1 MYISS
6 RLSGQYLVQSLL
18 EYWVHTLSLVLSVKP
33 APAVSLHSV
42 TMTAGYTTVQDNAT
56 QYTTVQC
63 SVSSPGPVH
72 QVPEV
77 AVVGA
82 HVQHRVPAG
91 VHVSRLQGTRV

>member
-56 QYTTVQC
+56 QYTTVQY
-63 SVSSPGPVH
+63 STVYPH
-72 QVPEV
+72 
-77 AVVGA
+77 
-82 HVQHRVPAG
+82 PAP
-91 VHVSRLQGTRV
+91 STRFLRLQ

>member
-42 TMTAGYTTVQDNAT
+42 TMTAGYTTVQDNA
-56 QYTTVQC
+56 
-63 SVSSPGPVH
+63 
-72 QVPEV
+72 
-77 AVVGA
+77 AVYPHTA
-82 HVQHRVPAG
+82 PSTRFL
-91 VHVSRLQGTRV
+91 RLQ

>member
-42 TMTAGYTTVQDNAT
+42 TMTAGYSTVQ
-56 QYTTVQC
+56 YSTVQC
-63 SVSSPGPVH
+63 ILTRPRPPG
-72 QVPEV
+72 
-77 AVVGA
+77 
-82 HVQHRVPAG
+82 
-91 VHVSRLQGTRV
+91 S

>member
-42 TMTAGYTTVQDNAT
+42 TMTAGYTTVQDNAI
-56 QYTTVQC
+56 QYTTLQYSTVY
-63 SVSSPGPVH
+63 PH
-72 QVPEV
+72 
-77 AVVGA
+77 
-82 HVQHRVPAG
+82 PAP
-91 VHVSRLQGTRV
+91 STRFLRLQ

>member
-42 TMTAGYTTVQDNAT
+42 TMTAGCSTVHYST
-56 QYTTVQC
+56 
-63 SVSSPGPVH
+63 G
-72 QVPEV
+72 
-77 AVVGA
+77 
-82 HVQHRVPAG
+82 
-91 VHVSRLQGTRV
+91 

>member
-42 TMTAGYTTVQDNAT
+42 TMTAGYTTVQDNAI
-56 QYTTVQC
+56 QYTTVQD
-63 SVSSPGPVH
+63 S
-72 QVPEV
+72 
-77 AVVGA
+77 AVYP
-82 HVQHRVPAG
+82 HPAP
-91 VHVSRLQGTRV
+91 STRFLRLQ

>member
-42 TMTAGYTTVQDNAT
+42 TMTAGYTTVQYRT
-56 QYTTVQC
+56 MQYSTLHYSTVLQC
-63 SVSSPGPVH
+63 ILTRPRPPG
-72 QVPEV
+72 
-77 AVVGA
+77 
-82 HVQHRVPAG
+82 
-91 VHVSRLQGTRV
+91 S